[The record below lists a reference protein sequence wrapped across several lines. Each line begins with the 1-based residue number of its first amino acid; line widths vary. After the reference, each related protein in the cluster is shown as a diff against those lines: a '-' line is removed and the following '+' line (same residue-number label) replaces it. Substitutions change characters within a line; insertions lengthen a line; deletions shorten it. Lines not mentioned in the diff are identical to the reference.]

1 MLCFPTSAIKG
12 RNHTKTTIFLYS
24 LGIYIPMMNG
34 NRKMGGYKRKT
45 GELSLTEAQVR
56 QLLSVVGR
64 LDHEVL
70 LRIAIELGLRRAD
83 VVKIEQ
89 ANINLRTKKLAY
101 IETKKGG
108 KIRRVP
114 LSDSLAKLIEQYL
127 NVIGKNRW
135 LFPTPH
141 KTKGHLHD
149 RTAYDIFNKYL
160 EKAGLPPRPF
170 HALRATCIKLLQK
183 RGWSIEEVMALTND
197 SFRTIKEHYD
207 TPSEEEMGEVATQK
221 PLFE

>member
-1 MLCFPTSAIKG
+1 ML
-12 RNHTKTTIFLYS
+12 NQ
-24 LGIYIPMMNG
+24 
-34 NRKMGGYKRKT
+34 NRKIVGYKRKT
-45 GELSLTEAQVR
+45 GELSLTDTQVR

-70 LRIAIELGLRRAD
+70 LRTTIELGLRRAD

-89 ANINLRTKKLAY
+89 ANINLRTKRLAY

-108 KIRRVP
+108 RIHSVP
-114 LSDSLAKLIEQYL
+114 LSNSLAKLIEQYL
-127 NVIGKNRW
+127 NVIGKNKW

-141 KTKGHLHD
+141 KKKGHLHD
-149 RTAYDIFNKYL
+149 RTAYDILNKYL

-207 TPSEEEMGEVATQK
+207 TPSEEEMGEAAAQK